1 MDRSRVPDLFAS
13 APQPREVD
21 EAPLR
26 PFQPESLQVRATR
39 LGLTALNEL
48 ETLAL
53 YISRTAPQG
62 GEAFARSLLRRFG
75 DLQHVLG
82 APRAELEQIVPA
94 ELAID
99 LKLLHDTACRL
110 LLFPMRRRCV
120 ISSWAALLAYLR
132 AAMAAEPREHFR
144 VLFLDKRNCLI
155 ADEIMGVG
163 TVDHAPVYPREIVRR
178 ALELNASALILCH
191 QHPGLD
197 PTPSSADVDMTRR
210 VVDAAR
216 ALGIVVHDHIVVGG
230 DSTASFKALGLMS

>member
-1 MDRSRVPDLFAS
+1 MDSSRTPDLFAP
-13 APQPREVD
+13 APRSREVG
-21 EAPLR
+21 EAPAR
-26 PFQPESLQVRATR
+26 AFGPESLRARAAR
-39 LGLTALNEL
+39 LGLAGLNEL

-62 GEAFARSLLRRFG
+62 GDAFARSLLRRFG

-82 APRAELEQIVPA
+82 APRAELEQIVPSD
-94 ELAID
+94 LAVD

-110 LLFPMRRRCV
+110 LVFPMLRRCV
-120 ISSWAALLAYLR
+120 ISSWTALLAYLR
-132 AAMAAEPREHFR
+132 VAMAAEPRELFR

-155 ADEIMGVG
+155 ADEVMGVG

-178 ALELNASALILCH
+178 ALELNASAVILCH

-197 PTPSSADVDMTRR
+197 PTPSSADVDMTRK

-216 ALGIVVHDHIVVGG
+216 ALGIAVHDHVVVGG
-230 DSTASFKALGLMS
+230 DSTASFKALGLI